1 MGKLFV
7 LALVVVSG
15 GIALV
20 AINGPGKDKPKT
32 DKLTPANQSAQVGSG
47 TADGANIET
56 GAAQGTP
63 DVTIRMKRLRFI
75 PAEVTVKP
83 GAIIRFVNRDNV
95 AHTVFED
102 VGSRS
107 GVTPVFQS
115 RRIQPG
121 QSFQIKAGKAGSVTP
136 FVCTL
141 HPAVMRGRI
150 YARS

>member
-47 TADGANIET
+47 TPNGTNIET
-56 GAAQGTP
+56 GAVQGKP
-63 DVTIRMKRLRFI
+63 DVTIHMKRLRFI

-83 GAIIRFVNRDNV
+83 GAIVRFVNRDDV
-95 AHTVFED
+95 AHTVYED
-102 VGSRS
+102 VGARS
-107 GVTPVFQS
+107 GVTAAFES

-121 QSFQIKAGKAGSVTP
+121 QSFQIKAGPAGSVTP
-136 FVCTL
+136 FICTL
-141 HPAVMRGRI
+141 HPSVMRGRI
-150 YARS
+150 Y